1 VLLVERQ
8 ALHEISRRQR
18 GVVSRSQA
26 RAIGMSSDAIRH
38 RLASGHW
45 QRLAAGTYATF
56 TGEVPR
62 AALRWGA
69 VLRAGPGAIL
79 AHRSAA
85 EEVGFPV
92 ADGEGIHV
100 AIPTQRRVAR
110 LPGLIVHRSAHVL
123 VRRHPTRLPPQTRV
137 EETVIDLACGAAGL
151 DDAMGWIAT
160 ACGRRLTTPD
170 RLARALNRRPRV
182 SQRAELR
189 ELVGDAALG
198 CHSVLEWRYLRDV
211 DRAHGLP
218 AAERQDRRPRAGGT
232 YYDDVRYA
240 AYRVRVELDGQ
251 AAHPRGSRWRDFRRD
266 NAAVQDGDV
275 VLRYG
280 YGDVVARSC
289 AVARQIAEV
298 LRFAGWFG
306 APRPCG
312 ADCAAIN
319 IVGTP

>member
-1 VLLVERQ
+1 M
-8 ALHEISRRQR
+8 
-18 GVVSRSQA
+18 
-26 RAIGMSSDAIRH
+26 GMTVDAIRH
-38 RLASGHW
+38 RLASGRW
-45 QRLAAGTYATF
+45 QRLAPGTYATF

-62 AALRWGA
+62 AALRWAA

-85 EEVGFPV
+85 EEVGFP
-92 ADGEGIHV
+92 ADDGGGIHV
-100 AIPTQRRVAR
+100 AIPTERRTGR
-110 LPGLIVHRSAHVL
+110 LPGLIVHRSAYAL
-123 VRRHPTRLPPQTRV
+123 ARRHPTRLPPQTRV

-151 DDAMGWIAT
+151 DDAMAWIAT

-170 RLARALNRRPRV
+170 RLARALSRRPRV
-182 SQRAELR
+182 SRRDELR

-211 DRAHGLP
+211 ERAHGLP

-251 AAHPRGSRWRDFRRD
+251 AAHGDGSRWRDFRRD

-280 YGDVVARSC
+280 YGDVVGRSC
-289 AVARQIAEV
+289 DVARQVAEV
-298 LRFAGWFG
+298 LRFSGW
-306 APRPCG
+306 PDVPQSCG
-312 ADCAAIN
+312 AECAAVVRCGRAAL
-319 IVGTP
+319 IVP